1 MKKIIKAK
9 FSGGNIIL
17 TEWWIKIS
25 PFILFI
31 YLLMAAFFSGIE
43 TAVIST
49 NKLHLKYLA
58 KNGNKNALIISDLI
72 RKPDRFLRV
81 VLIGTNIAV
90 ILSSTISSSL
100 ALYFWGDK
108 GIAISVIFTTIIILI
123 FCEIIPKTVAQSNAE
138 KISLNTAYY
147 IKIAS
152 SILFPIEIFLSW
164 ISHFVIRILTGKKYT
179 PSNVFFTKKDLKL
192 FFEVGEREGALEKKE
207 KSMIE
212 RILNLNETYIKD
224 VMKPQKY
231 IVAINESTSPE
242 DAIKLMNKEGLSR
255 IPVYKNNLDN
265 IIGFIY
271 AKDFLIGDLKERI
284 DKSLNLSDL
293 IHPPNFVLE
302 TKRVTNLLKEFQRK
316 KVHIAVV
323 INKDK
328 KISGVVT
335 IEDLLEEIFGE
346 IEDEFDKNK

>member
-1 MKKIIKAK
+1 M
-9 FSGGNIIL
+9 

-25 PFILFI
+25 PFILFVC
-31 YLLMAAFFSGIE
+31 LLMAAFFSGVE

-49 NKLHLKYLA
+49 SRLHLKYLA

-108 GIAISVIFTTIIILI
+108 GIAISVIFTTLIILI

-164 ISHFVIRILTGKKYT
+164 ISHFVIRILTGKKYI
-179 PSNVFFTKKDLKL
+179 PLNVFYTKKDLKL
-192 FFEVGEREGALEKKE
+192 FFEVGEREGVLEKKE

-212 RILNLNETYIKD
+212 RILNLNETYVKD
-224 VMKPQKY
+224 VMRPQKY
-231 IVAINESTSPE
+231 IVAIKEYTSIE
-242 DAIKLMNKEGLSR
+242 DAIKLMNERGLSR

-271 AKDFLIGDLKERI
+271 AKDFLMGDLKEKL
-284 DKSLNLSDL
+284 DKSLNLLDL
-293 IHPPNFVLE
+293 IHPPYFVLE
-302 TKRVTNLLKEFQRK
+302 TRRVTNILKEFQKK

-323 INKDK
+323 VNKDK
-328 KISGVVT
+328 NISGVVT

-346 IEDEFDKNK
+346 IEDEFDKTK